1 MTTKENRIFYTKA
14 NMTTDDNIIFDEIS
28 NTKEFEFFE
37 SLSSDHYKPE
47 DPNLNAIKFF
57 IQFTNSFRK
66 LHSSYLKLQQ
76 LAAVVEGVI
85 IIGYEIV
92 NIVYLTFSHNHLEL
106 FMCNKLLDIY
116 EEVEEESNI
125 KNKLICNILH

>member
-1 MTTKENRIFYTKA
+1 MLLNFLFSLPIHFEN
-14 NMTTDDNIIFDEIS
+14 
-28 NTKEFEFFE
+28 
-37 SLSSDHYKPE
+37 
-47 DPNLNAIKFF
+47 
-57 IQFTNSFRK
+57 
-66 LHSSYLKLQQ
+66 
-76 LAAVVEGVI
+76 VEGVI

-92 NIVYLTFSHNHLEL
+92 NIVYHTFSHNHLEL